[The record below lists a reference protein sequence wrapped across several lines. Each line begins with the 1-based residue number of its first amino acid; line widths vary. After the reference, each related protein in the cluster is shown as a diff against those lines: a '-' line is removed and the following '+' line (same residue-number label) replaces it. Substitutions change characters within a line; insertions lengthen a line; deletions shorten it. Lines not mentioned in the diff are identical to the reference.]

1 MKYLFTL
8 LAACCMMQV
17 VAQSTFCND
26 WIKVTDSI
34 SRWNI
39 VRLQHQQDTA
49 FTKRMVAEKYKTI
62 TLLGKTPSSV
72 ISFVFWQIPMDSLS
86 ALQDC
91 LRSWAAAKAF
101 TIVQQPADAGG
112 FSRVS
117 IYADKK
123 KQQRVALY
131 DRYNLDSTRI
141 TVGLSVM
148 WMGAAQ

>member
-8 LAACCMMQV
+8 LVTCSMMQAA
-17 VAQSTFCND
+17 AQTTLCKD
-26 WIKVTDSI
+26 WMKVTDSI
-34 SRWNI
+34 SRWNV
-39 VRLQHQQDTA
+39 VRIQQQQDTI
-49 FTKRMVAEKYKTI
+49 FTKSMVAEKYKTI
-62 TLLGKTPSSV
+62 TLLGKSPSSV
-72 ISFVFWQIPMDSLS
+72 GSFVFWQIPMDSLS

-101 TIVQQPADAGG
+101 TVVQQPADAGG

-123 KQQRVALY
+123 KQLRVALY